1 MFHKSVFH
9 VKYCHYLISHLFF
22 SIDIQPRKPIPSDSG
37 IFCIKTYT
45 VSHCILSS
53 LHFCVFSHVEFLLD
67 FVPHFC
73 MVYSSHDV
81 LEQYDLVPFEKN
93 LFSKRKG
100 FFCEKWAKC
109 SNAEVYA
116 DAGFVLCRKFA
127 PNLLNVVKLSACGE
141 FVLRFLR
148 AFVVLISL
156 TAFHHCILVRISD
169 LEMKV
174 LNSTDQSRASN
185 VNSKGIC
192 CISWKLPK

>member
-1 MFHKSVFH
+1 MK
-9 VKYCHYLISHLFF
+9 
-22 SIDIQPRKPIPSDSG
+22 
-37 IFCIKTYT
+37 
-45 VSHCILSS
+45 
-53 LHFCVFSHVEFLLD
+53 
-67 FVPHFC
+67 
-73 MVYSSHDV
+73 
-81 LEQYDLVPFEKN
+81 
-93 LFSKRKG
+93 
-100 FFCEKWAKC
+100 KWAKC

-116 DAGFVLCRKFA
+116 DAGFILCRKFA